1 MRERSELLVKSLGIL
16 YPIIFLFGIYITIN
30 GHNTP
35 GGGFQGGAIIS
46 STFIIQHIVNPQ
58 QEVLLFKLQ
67 RIEKILFLCI
77 LLIPILFILHINGS
91 SNTLINQLYLVTMNI
106 LIAIKVYCGLSI
118 IFFRFVLFESR

>member
-1 MRERSELLVKSLGIL
+1 MKERSELLVKSLGIL
-16 YPIIFLFGIYITIN
+16 YPIIFLFGMYIIIN

-46 STFIIQHIVNPQ
+46 STFIIEYIMDPNQ
-58 QEVLLFKLQ
+58 QVSLSKLQ
-67 RIEKILFLCI
+67 RIEKVLFMCI
-77 LLIPILFILHINGS
+77 LLIPIVFIIHLNGS
-91 SNTLINQLYLVTMNI
+91 SITLVNQVYLITMNI

>member
-1 MRERSELLVKSLGIL
+1 MENRSSLLAKSLGVL
-16 YPIIFLFGIYITIN
+16 YPIIFLFGLYVTIN

-46 STFIIQHIVNPQ
+46 STFIIQYIVSPH
-58 QEVLLFKLQ
+58 EMISLFTFQ
-67 RIEKILFLCI
+67 RIEKILFMCI
-77 LLIPILFILHINGS
+77 LLIPIVFIFHLHGS
-91 SNTLINQLYLVTMNI
+91 TNLLVNQVYLIAMNV

>member
-30 GHNTP
+30 GHSTP

-46 STFIIQHIVNPQ
+46 STFIIQYIINPHH
-58 QEVLLFKLQ
+58 EVSLHKLQ
-67 RIEKILFLCI
+67 IIEKILFLCI
-77 LLIPILFILHINGS
+77 LLIPILFIIHTNGS
-91 SNTLINQLYLVTMNI
+91 QIRLINTSYLVIMNI
-106 LIAIKVYCGLSI
+106 LIALKVYCGLSI

>member
-1 MRERSELLVKSLGIL
+1 MENRSSLLVKSLGVL
-16 YPIIFLFGIYITIN
+16 YPIIFLFGLYITIN

-46 STFIIQHIVNPQ
+46 STFIIQYIVSPHDK
-58 QEVLLFKLQ
+58 VSLSRLQ
-67 RIEKILFLCI
+67 RIEKVLFLCI
-77 LLIPILFILHINGS
+77 MLIPLIYIIHLHGS
-91 SNTLINQLYLVTMNI
+91 TNLLINQIYLIAMNI

>member
-1 MRERSELLVKSLGIL
+1 MQNRSSLLAKSLGVL
-16 YPIIFLFGIYITIN
+16 YPIIFLFGLYITIN

-46 STFIIQHIVNPQ
+46 STFIIQYIISPHEKIS
-58 QEVLLFKLQ
+58 LYTFQ
-67 RIEKILFLCI
+67 RIEKLLFTCI
-77 LLIPILFILHINGS
+77 LLIPTLYVIHMYGS
-91 SNTLINQLYLVTMNI
+91 NNLLINQVYLIIMNV

>member
-1 MRERSELLVKSLGIL
+1 MENRSSLLARSLGVL
-16 YPIIFLFGIYITIN
+16 YPIIFLFGLYVTIN

-46 STFIIQHIVNPQ
+46 STFIIQYIVSPH
-58 QEVLLFKLQ
+58 EKISLFTFQ
-67 RIEKILFLCI
+67 RIEKILFMCI
-77 LLIPILFILHINGS
+77 LLIPTVFIIQLHGS
-91 SNTLINQLYLVTMNI
+91 TNLLVNQVYLITMNV

>member
-1 MRERSELLVKSLGIL
+1 MENRSSLLAKSLGVL
-16 YPIIFLFGIYITIN
+16 YPIIFLFGLYVTIN

-46 STFIIQHIVNPQ
+46 STFIIQYIVSPHDKIS
-58 QEVLLFKLQ
+58 LFTFQ
-67 RIEKILFLCI
+67 RIEKILFMCI
-77 LLIPILFILHINGS
+77 LLIPTVFIIQLHGS
-91 SNTLINQLYLVTMNI
+91 TNLLVNQVYLITMNV